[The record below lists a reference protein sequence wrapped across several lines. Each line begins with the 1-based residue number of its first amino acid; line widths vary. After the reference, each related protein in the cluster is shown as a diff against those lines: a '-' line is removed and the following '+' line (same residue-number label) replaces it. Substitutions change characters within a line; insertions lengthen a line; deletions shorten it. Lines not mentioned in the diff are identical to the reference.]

1 MVEGLR
7 IPPRARGMGG
17 KDRSMTNAEKSV
29 LFSDA
34 AMRVQTARFKG
45 ILWRAAFVAALAADA
60 ETAKAQEPKR

>member
-1 MVEGLR
+1 
-7 IPPRARGMGG
+7 
-17 KDRSMTNAEKSV
+17 MTNAEKSV

-60 ETAKAQEPKR
+60 ETAKANEPVRREK